1 MGKVDTDHSWRFLR
15 SNYSPVVVVAVA
27 AADDDFVVIVVVLA
41 VDRGRGERWKGVV
54 GGRVALLIM

>member
-41 VDRGRGERWKGVV
+41 VDRGRGGEMEGCC
-54 GGRVALLIM
+54 GL

>member
-15 SNYSPVVVVAVA
+15 SNYSPVVVVA

-41 VDRGRGERWKGVV
+41 VDRGERWKGVV
-54 GGRVALLIM
+54 GCRVALLIM